1 MKKITNILLILS
13 TTLIFI
19 MLLSVKSLASTTGII
34 TEVTVNVRKE
44 ASTDAKVIM
53 YVTQDDK
60 VEVLEKS
67 GDWYKIKYKNKEGY
81 VYADFIKVDE
91 AISETTKN
99 SEENKITESSEVEKP
114 SESVEAKLEVI
125 NETKIKITPNI
136 LSSDIYT
143 LKAGQEIKVLEQISG
158 WSYISA
164 DKVSG
169 WVRSDA
175 IHETKAEETKTTT
188 EEEKT
193 EEKQEI
199 AYIKFNSVN
208 LRKEPSTDS
217 SIIEKLKINTEV
229 IVLEEVDS
237 VWNKVKVN
245 DNIGYVSK
253 DLISAEK
260 QEESKEEDSNSTTTS
275 RDGESIEREEQK
287 EETKTEET
295 KNENTNQNNSS
306 TSTSGQKVVEYAMQY
321 KGYKYVYGGTSP
333 QKGFDCSGFTSYV
346 YKNFGYSLSRSSGGQ
361 ANNGTRVEKK
371 DLQPGDLVIYKNQSL
386 TKIGHVGIYI
396 GNNKMIHASEPG
408 VGVTITDIDSKA
420 HKYPQRFVMGRRIIK

>member
-19 MLLSVKSLASTTGII
+19 MLLSVKSLASTTGVI

-91 AISETTKN
+91 VISETTKN
-99 SEENKITESSEVEKP
+99 SEKNKITESSEVEKP
-114 SESVEAKLEVI
+114 SESLEANLEVI

-188 EEEKT
+188 EEKT

-275 RDGESIEREEQK
+275 RDGESIKREEQK

-295 KNENTNQNNSS
+295 KNENKNQNHSS
-306 TSTSGQKVVEYAMQY
+306 TSTSGKKVVEYAMQY

-361 ANNGTRVEKK
+361 ANNGKRVEKE

>member
-19 MLLSVKSLASTTGII
+19 MLLSVKSLASTTGVI

-91 AISETTKN
+91 VISETTKN
-99 SEENKITESSEVEKP
+99 SEKNKITESSEVEKP
-114 SESVEAKLEVI
+114 SESLEVI

-169 WVRSDA
+169 WVRNDA

-188 EEEKT
+188 EEKT

-217 SIIEKLKINTEV
+217 SIIEKLKINTDV

-275 RDGESIEREEQK
+275 RDGESIKREEQK

-295 KNENTNQNNSS
+295 KNENKNQNHSS

-361 ANNGTRVEKK
+361 ANNGKRVEKE

>member
-19 MLLSVKSLASTTGII
+19 MLLSVKSLASTTGVI

-91 AISETTKN
+91 VISETTKN
-99 SEENKITESSEVEKP
+99 SEKNKITESSEVEKP
-114 SESVEAKLEVI
+114 SESLEVI

-188 EEEKT
+188 EEKT

-217 SIIEKLKINTEV
+217 SIIEKLKINTDV

-260 QEESKEEDSNSTTTS
+260 QEESKEDSNSTTTS
-275 RDGESIEREEQK
+275 RDGESIKREEQK

-295 KNENTNQNNSS
+295 KNENKNQNHSS

-361 ANNGTRVEKK
+361 ANNGKRVEKE

>member
-1 MKKITNILLILS
+1 MKKITNILLILF
-13 TTLIFI
+13 TTLIVI
-19 MLLSVKSLASTTGII
+19 MLLSIKSLASTTGVI

-60 VEVLEKS
+60 VEVLEKN

-91 AISETTKN
+91 TISETTKN
-99 SEENKITESSEVEKP
+99 SEENKVAESSEVEKP
-114 SESVEAKLEVI
+114 TENKEAKLEVI
-125 NETKIKITPNI
+125 SETKIKITPNI

-143 LKAGQEIKVLEQISG
+143 LNAGQEIKVLEQMSG

-164 DKVSG
+164 NTVFG
-169 WVRSDA
+169 WIRNDA
-175 IHETKAEETKTTT
+175 IRESKAEETKNES

-199 AYIKFNSVN
+199 AYIKYNSVN

-217 SIIEKLKINTEV
+217 SVIEKLKLNTEI

-237 VWNKVKVN
+237 IWNKVKVN
-245 DNIGYVSK
+245 DNIGYISK
-253 DLISAEK
+253 DLMSSEK
-260 QEESKEEDSNSTTTS
+260 QEETKEEEKDNTTTS
-275 RDGESIEREEQK
+275 RDGQSIEREEQAENSK
-287 EETKTEET
+287 SEET
-295 KNENTNQNNSS
+295 KNETKNQSNSY
-306 TSTSGQKVVEYAMQY
+306 TSVSGQKVVEYAMQY
-321 KGYKYVYGGTSP
+321 KGYKYVYGGASP
-333 QKGFDCSGFTSYV
+333 KTGFDCSGFTSYV

-361 ANNGTRVEKK
+361 ANNGTRVEKE

-408 VGVTITDIDSKA
+408 VGVTITDIDSKS